1 MSDPIDTDMR
11 VLLRA
16 AGLSLPEDRLPV
28 MLDSYKRWLE
38 IARVL
43 DEPLAYA
50 DEPAV
55 AFHPE
60 PGVR

>member
-1 MSDPIDTDMR
+1 MPDEIEADMR
-11 VLLRA
+11 TLLRL
-16 AGLSLPEDRLPV
+16 AGLSLPEDRMLV
-28 MLDSYKRWLE
+28 MRESYERWLE

-55 AFHPE
+55 VFHPGAGE
-60 PGVR
+60 R

>member
-1 MSDPIDTDMR
+1 MPDETESDMR
-11 VLLRA
+11 VLLRL
-16 AGLSLPEDRLPV
+16 AGLSLPEGRMPV
-28 MLDSYKRWLE
+28 MCESYMRWLA

-55 AFHPE
+55 AFHPAAGE
-60 PGVR
+60 R